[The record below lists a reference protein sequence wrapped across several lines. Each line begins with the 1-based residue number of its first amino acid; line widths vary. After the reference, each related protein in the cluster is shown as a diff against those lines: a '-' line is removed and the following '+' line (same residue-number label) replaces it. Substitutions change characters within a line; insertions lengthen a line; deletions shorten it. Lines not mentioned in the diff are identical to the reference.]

1 MRSWINVRNGE
12 RLGVCP
18 AWTQPLCGH
27 QPSRITP
34 ILHPVIASS
43 VHDSDPWLLV
53 SPGSSHFSQTH
64 QQTHPFWELPA
75 ASASADLGTLWT
87 NSHLF
92 MTSCHWP
99 SDPRLKTQLPMPALT
114 QPGKYQTSSFSNK
127 PSLSK
132 GSDETRKSSLC
143 ADWLVRH
150 GENKPRWSRVYQLR
164 LMSHRAQT
172 QPPWL
177 NRTLLCSLTVA
188 KMAVMNSLTS
198 LQWPF
203 KRLFQK

>member
-1 MRSWINVRNGE
+1 MKLKVSKNDSVATYVSEQVNISGCQCLYLRVRNNNTQIVGLVGFQMRSWINVRNGE

-75 ASASADLGTLWT
+75 ASASADLGTL
-87 NSHLF
+87 
-92 MTSCHWP
+92 
-99 SDPRLKTQLPMPALT
+99 
-114 QPGKYQTSSFSNK
+114 
-127 PSLSK
+127 
-132 GSDETRKSSLC
+132 
-143 ADWLVRH
+143 
-150 GENKPRWSRVYQLR
+150 
-164 LMSHRAQT
+164 
-172 QPPWL
+172 
-177 NRTLLCSLTVA
+177 
-188 KMAVMNSLTS
+188 
-198 LQWPF
+198 
-203 KRLFQK
+203 